1 MSRPGRVGGLVRG
14 ALGARLAAATLRGR
28 PPGGPDQWRRAN
40 HRGRT
45 VTLLE
50 GPALICGGVT
60 ALLTTPGLPPRLRAA
75 GVVALAGAGAIGG
88 YDDLAGS
95 ADVRGLRGHLQ
106 ALARGEVTTGLVK
119 VVGLGATGLV
129 AAALVGDRAG
139 GVGVHG
145 PAGPAGPAGRT
156 CRTGSAGDP
165 TWPTDRLLAAAVIA
179 AGANLLNLFDL
190 RPGRALKVALV
201 AGLPALA
208 GPPTR
213 RALLLAGPLGAAAA
227 LLPDDLGERA
237 MLGDAGANALGALL
251 ATASV
256 AGTSRAGL
264 LVRLGAVGS
273 LTLASERVSF
283 TRVIAATPPLHWAD
297 RLGTRP

>member
-1 MSRPGRVGGLVRG
+1 MRRSGRVGGLVRG
-14 ALGARLAAATLRGR
+14 ALGARLAAATLRRR
-28 PPGGPDQWRRAN
+28 PPGGPDRWRRAN

-50 GPALICGGVT
+50 GPALVAGGVA
-60 ALLTTPGLPPRLRAA
+60 ALLTTPGLSPRLRAA
-75 GVVALAGAGAIGG
+75 GVVALAGAGAVGG

-95 ADVRGLRGHLQ
+95 ADVRGLRGHLR
-106 ALARGEVTTGLVK
+106 ALARGEMTTGVVK

-139 GVGVHG
+139 GAGAAGG
-145 PAGPAGPAGRT
+145 PTSPA
-156 CRTGSAGDP
+156 
-165 TWPTDRLLAAAVIA
+165 DRLLAAAVIA
-179 AGANLLNLFDL
+179 TGANLLNLFDL

-201 AGLPALA
+201 AGLPALT
-208 GPPTR
+208 GPPPPEVR
-213 RALLLAGPLGAAAA
+213 VLLAGPMGAAAA

-256 AGTSRAGL
+256 TGASRAGL
-264 LVRLGAVGS
+264 LAKLGAVGA
-273 LTLASERVSF
+273 LTLASERISF
-283 TRVIAATPPLHWAD
+283 TRVIAASPPLHWAD

>member
-1 MSRPGRVGGLVRG
+1 VAGG
-14 ALGARLAAATLRGR
+14 
-28 PPGGPDQWRRAN
+28 
-40 HRGRT
+40 
-45 VTLLE
+45 
-50 GPALICGGVT
+50 II
-60 ALLTTPGLPPRLRAA
+60 ALLTTRALPPRLRAA
-75 GVVALAGAGAIGG
+75 GVVALAGAGAVGG

-95 ADVRGLRGHLQ
+95 ADVRGVRGHLR
-106 ALARGEVTTGLVK
+106 ALARGEVTTGVGK

-129 AAALVGDRAG
+129 AAALVGQRAG
-139 GVGVHG
+139 GAGV
-145 PAGPAGPAGRT
+145 PGPAGR
-156 CRTGSAGDP
+156 ADP
-165 TWPTDRLLAAAVIA
+165 TGFAGGPPSPTDRLLAATVIA

-201 AGLPALA
+201 AGFPALA
-208 GPPTR
+208 APSTPTA
-213 RALLLAGPLGAAAA
+213 RALLLAGPLGAATA

-256 AGTSRAGL
+256 TGTSRAGL
-264 LVRLGAVGS
+264 LVRVGALGA
-273 LTLASERVSF
+273 LTVASERVSF